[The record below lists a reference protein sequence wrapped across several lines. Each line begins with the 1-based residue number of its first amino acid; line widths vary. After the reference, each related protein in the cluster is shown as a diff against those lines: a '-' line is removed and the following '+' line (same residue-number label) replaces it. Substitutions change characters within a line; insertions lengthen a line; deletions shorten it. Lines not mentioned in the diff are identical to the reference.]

1 MKHDDVFCLFLD
13 WFSLWNGASCFSEG
27 QRMTPEQEEN
37 NRLLELVSSLASL
50 TQNQANMINELL
62 HQNGELLAQLK
73 MYECIGKAQG

>member
-1 MKHDDVFCLFLD
+1 
-13 WFSLWNGASCFSEG
+13 
-27 QRMTPEQEEN
+27 MTPEQEAEMD
-37 NRLLELVSSLASL
+37 RLLELVSSLAGL

>member
-1 MKHDDVFCLFLD
+1 
-13 WFSLWNGASCFSEG
+13 
-27 QRMTPEQEEN
+27 MTPEQEAEMD
-37 NRLLELVSSLASL
+37 RLLELVSSLASL